1 MGGKLQLAHVQRL
14 VAELNRRDDHGGIV
28 HPLTCIAILG
38 QLKRWRA
45 DPGYDREDPAVRE
58 LIDQQLLKHQR
69 PSSVLR
75 KAS

>member
-1 MGGKLQLAHVQRL
+1 MEGKLQFAHVQRL
-14 VAELNRRDDHGGIV
+14 VAELNRRDGSGGIV
-28 HPLTCIAILG
+28 HPFTCIAILG

-45 DPGYDREDPAVRE
+45 DPDYDREDPAVRA

-69 PSSVLR
+69 PASLR